1 MQLFNLS
8 GVDRQWNL
16 AIDGRK
22 SNSDLWDSINW
33 KKVKQ
38 IVNRLQTRIVKAVKY
53 CRVLYGAL
61 SMLEPCEVKVSRR
74 VLRGGKQPKG
84 CRPTRRSVYGDS
96 ANQSK
101 VGCE

>member
-33 KKVKQ
+33 KKSKTGCKVFANTYREGSK
-38 IVNRLQTRIVKAVKY
+38 ILP
-53 CRVLYGAL
+53 GAL
-61 SMLEPCEVKVSRR
+61 RCLIN
-74 VLRGGKQPKG
+74 
-84 CRPTRRSVYGDS
+84 
-96 ANQSK
+96 A
-101 VGCE
+101 